1 MDCCSGSKIG
11 SQATDE
17 TKVSNEP
24 EFDALLGHKKFAAT
38 AFNHAWDFIN
48 LKVRTDEEVRQM
60 LDAAHA
66 SSWHWRHREDATAQ
80 NRSIADWQLSRV
92 HALAGNG
99 AISLDYGN
107 LSLDRVIETG
117 LPFYMGYAYEAIAR
131 ANWVL
136 GNLDD
141 ARTALASAYECLDQ
155 IPTED
160 QKVLLRPDLDDIAVK
175 IGA

>member
-1 MDCCSGSKIG
+1 M
-11 SQATDE
+11 
-17 TKVSNEP
+17 SNEP
-24 EFDALLGHKKFAAT
+24 EFDTPLGHKKFAAA
-38 AFNHAWDFIN
+38 AFNHAWDLIE
-48 LKVRTDEEVRQM
+48 LKTRTDDDVRQM

-66 SSWHWRHREDATAQ
+66 SSWHWRHRDDATPQ

-99 AISLDYGN
+99 AMALDYGN
-107 LSLDRVIETG
+107 LSLVTADETG
-117 LPFYMGYAYEAIAR
+117 LAFYIGYAYEAIAR

-141 ARTALASAYECLDQ
+141 ARTALAAAEEQ
-155 IPTED
+155 IALVVSVDE
-160 QKVLLRPDLDDIAVK
+160 VALLRPDLDDIATK

>member
-1 MDCCSGSKIG
+1 MDGCTGSIIG
-11 SQATDE
+11 YEAKDE

-24 EFDALLGHKKFAAT
+24 EFDAPLGHKKFAAA
-38 AFNHAWDFIN
+38 AFNHAWDLID
-48 LKVRTDEEVRQM
+48 LKVRTDEDVRQM

-66 SSWHWRHREDATAQ
+66 SSWHWRHRDDATPQ

-99 AISLDYGN
+99 AIALDYGN
-107 LSLDRVIETG
+107 LSLVTANETG
-117 LPFYMGYAYEAIAR
+117 LPFYISYAYEAIAR

-141 ARTALASAYECLDQ
+141 ARTALAAAEEQLQLITVDDEIS
-155 IPTED
+155 
-160 QKVLLRPDLDDIAVK
+160 LLRPDLDDIAAKV
-175 IGA
+175 GA

>member
-1 MDCCSGSKIG
+1 MDGCTGSIIG
-11 SQATDE
+11 SEAKDE

-24 EFDALLGHKKFAAT
+24 EFDAPLGHKTFAAA
-38 AFNHAWDFIN
+38 AFNHAWDFID

-66 SSWHWRHREDATAQ
+66 SSWHWRHRDDATPQ

-107 LSLDRVIETG
+107 LSLVTASESG
-117 LPFYMGYAYEAIAR
+117 LSFYIGYAYEAIAR

-141 ARTALASAYECLDQ
+141 ARTALAAAEEQLQQ
-155 IPTED
+155 ITADDEIS
-160 QKVLLRPDLDDIAVK
+160 LLRPDLDDIAAKV
-175 IGA
+175 GA

>member
-1 MDCCSGSKIG
+1 VSK
-11 SQATDE
+11 
-17 TKVSNEP
+17 
-24 EFDALLGHKKFAAT
+24 DAELDIILGHKKFAAA
-38 AFNHAWDFIN
+38 AFNHAWDFID
-48 LKVRTDEEVRQM
+48 LKVRADQDVHQM

-66 SSWHWRHREDATAQ
+66 SSWHWRHRDDATPQ
-80 NRSIADWQLSRV
+80 NRSVADWQLSRV

-99 AISLDYGN
+99 AMALDYGN
-107 LSLDRVIETG
+107 LSLVTANETG
-117 LPFYMGYAYEAIAR
+117 LPFYIGYAYEAIAR

-155 IPTED
+155 IAAED
-160 QKVLLRPDLDDIAVK
+160 EKALLRPDLEDIAVK

>member
-1 MDCCSGSKIG
+1 VDGCPGSNIG

-24 EFDALLGHKKFAAT
+24 EFDAPLGHKKFAAA
-38 AFNHAWDFIN
+38 AFNHAWDFID
-48 LKVRTDEEVRQM
+48 LKVRTDDDVHQM

-66 SSWHWRHREDATAQ
+66 SSWHWRHSEDATPQ

-99 AISLDYGN
+99 AMALDYGN
-107 LSLDRVIETG
+107 LSLVTANETG
-117 LPFYMGYAYEAIAR
+117 LPFYISYAYEAIAR

-141 ARTALASAYECLDQ
+141 ARTALAAAKEQ
-155 IPTED
+155 IALVSSVDEVP
-160 QKVLLRPDLDDIAVK
+160 LLRPELDDIAAR

>member
-1 MDCCSGSKIG
+1 MDGCTGSIIG
-11 SQATDE
+11 SEAKDE

-24 EFDALLGHKKFAAT
+24 EFDAPLGHKKFAAA
-38 AFNHAWDFIN
+38 AFNHAWDLID
-48 LKVRTDEEVRQM
+48 LKTRTDDDVRQM

-66 SSWHWRHREDATAQ
+66 SSWHWRHRDDATPQ

-99 AISLDYGN
+99 AMALDYGN
-107 LSLDRVIETG
+107 LSLVTANETG
-117 LPFYMGYAYEAIAR
+117 LPFYISYAYEAIAR

-141 ARTALASAYECLDQ
+141 ARTALAAAEEQ
-155 IPTED
+155 IALVVSVDE
-160 QKVLLRPDLDDIAVK
+160 VALLRPDLDDIATK

>member
-1 MDCCSGSKIG
+1 MDGRTGSIIG
-11 SQATDE
+11 SEAKDE

-24 EFDALLGHKKFAAT
+24 EFDAPLGHKKFAAA
-38 AFNHAWDFIN
+38 AFNHAWDLID
-48 LKVRTDEEVRQM
+48 LKTRTDDDVRQM

-66 SSWHWRHREDATAQ
+66 SSWHWRHRDDATPQ

-99 AISLDYGN
+99 AMALDYGN
-107 LSLDRVIETG
+107 LSLVTANETG
-117 LPFYMGYAYEAIAR
+117 LPFYISYAYEAIAR

-141 ARTALASAYECLDQ
+141 ARTALAAAEEQLQLVIVDDEIS
-155 IPTED
+155 
-160 QKVLLRPDLDDIAVK
+160 LLRPDLNDIASKV
-175 IGA
+175 GA

>member
-1 MDCCSGSKIG
+1 M
-11 SQATDE
+11 
-17 TKVSNEP
+17 SNELD
-24 EFDALLGHKKFAAT
+24 FDVALGHRKFAAA
-38 AFNHAWDFIN
+38 AFNHCWDFIDMAS
-48 LKVRTDEEVRQM
+48 RTDDDVRQM

-66 SSWHWRHREDATAQ
+66 SSWHWRHRGDATPQ

-99 AISLDYGN
+99 AMALDYGN
-107 LSLDRVIETG
+107 LSLVTANETG
-117 LPFYMGYAYEAIAR
+117 LPFYISYAYEAIAR

-141 ARTALASAYECLDQ
+141 ARTALAAAEEQ
-155 IPTED
+155 IAFVVSVGE
-160 QKVLLRPDLDDIAVK
+160 VALLRPDLDDIATK

>member
-1 MDCCSGSKIG
+1 M
-11 SQATDE
+11 
-17 TKVSNEP
+17 SNEA
-24 EFDALLGHKKFAAT
+24 ELDITLGHKKFAAA
-38 AFNHAWDFIN
+38 AFNHAWDFID

-66 SSWHWRHREDATAQ
+66 SSWHWRHRDDATPQ

-99 AISLDYGN
+99 AMALDYGN
-107 LSLDRVIETG
+107 LSLVTADETG
-117 LPFYMGYAYEAIAR
+117 LPFYIGYAYEAIAR

-141 ARTALASAYECLDQ
+141 ARAALAAAEEQLQLLTADDEIS
-155 IPTED
+155 
-160 QKVLLRPDLDDIAVK
+160 LLRPDLDDI
-175 IGA
+175 GAKVGA

>member
-1 MDCCSGSKIG
+1 MDCGTRSINNTETK
-11 SQATDE
+11 DE
-17 TKVSNEP
+17 TEVSNEA
-24 EFDALLGHKKFAAT
+24 ELDVAFGHNKFAAI
-38 AFNHAWDFIN
+38 AFNHAWDFID

-66 SSWHWRHREDATAQ
+66 SSWHWRHREDATPQ

-107 LSLDRVIETG
+107 LSLETAIETG
-117 LPFYMGYAYEAIAR
+117 LPFYIGYAYEAIAR

-141 ARTALASAYECLDQ
+141 ARAAHASVNEQLTQILAEEDKALLYADLVDITA
-155 IPTED
+155 
-160 QKVLLRPDLDDIAVK
+160 K

>member
-1 MDCCSGSKIG
+1 
-11 SQATDE
+11 
-17 TKVSNEP
+17 VSNEA
-24 EFDALLGHKKFAAT
+24 ELDITLGHKKFAAA
-38 AFNHAWDFIN
+38 AFNHAWDFID

-66 SSWHWRHREDATAQ
+66 SSWHWRHRDDATPQ

-99 AISLDYGN
+99 AIALDYGN
-107 LSLDRVIETG
+107 LSLVTASESG
-117 LPFYMGYAYEAIAR
+117 LSFYIGYAYEAIAR

-141 ARTALASAYECLDQ
+141 ARAALAAANESLDQ
-155 IPTED
+155 IPDED
-160 QKVLLRPDLDDIAVK
+160 EKAILRPDLEDIAIK

>member
-1 MDCCSGSKIG
+1 MDGRTGSIIG
-11 SQATDE
+11 SEAKDE

-24 EFDALLGHKKFAAT
+24 EFDTPLGHKKFAAA
-38 AFNHAWDFIN
+38 AFNHAWDLIE
-48 LKVRTDEEVRQM
+48 LKTRTDDDVRQM

-66 SSWHWRHREDATAQ
+66 SSWHWRHRDDATPQ

-99 AISLDYGN
+99 AMALDYGN
-107 LSLDRVIETG
+107 LSLVTANETG
-117 LPFYMGYAYEAIAR
+117 LPFYISYAFEAIAR

-141 ARTALASAYECLDQ
+141 ARTALAAAEEHLQLVTSDDE
-155 IPTED
+155 IS
-160 QKVLLRPDLDDIAVK
+160 LLRPDLDDIAAKV
-175 IGA
+175 GA

>member
-1 MDCCSGSKIG
+1 MDGCTGSIIG
-11 SQATDE
+11 SEAKDE

-24 EFDALLGHKKFAAT
+24 EFDAPLGHKTFAAA
-38 AFNHAWDFIN
+38 AFNHAWDFID

-66 SSWHWRHREDATAQ
+66 SSWHWRHRDDATPQ

-99 AISLDYGN
+99 AIALDYGN
-107 LSLDRVIETG
+107 LSLDTAIETG
-117 LPFYMGYAYEAIAR
+117 LPFYIGYAYEAIAR

-141 ARTALASAYECLDQ
+141 ARTVLAAAYECLDQ
-155 IPTED
+155 IPAQDE
-160 QKVLLRPDLDDIAVK
+160 KALLRPDLEDIAVK

>member
-1 MDCCSGSKIG
+1 M
-11 SQATDE
+11 
-17 TKVSNEP
+17 SNEL
-24 EFDALLGHKKFAAT
+24 EFDVALGHKKFAAM
-38 AFNHAWDFIN
+38 AFNRAWDFID
-48 LKVRTDEEVRQM
+48 VASRTDDDVRQM

-99 AISLDYGN
+99 AMALDYGN
-107 LSLDRVIETG
+107 LSLLTANETA
-117 LPFYMGYAYEAIAR
+117 LAFFIGYAYEAIAR

-141 ARTALASAYECLDQ
+141 ARTALAAAEDFLQQ
-155 IPTED
+155 IPVEEN
-160 QKVLLRPDLDDIAVK
+160 KALLRPDLNEIRTK

>member
-1 MDCCSGSKIG
+1 MSTEAD
-11 SQATDE
+11 
-17 TKVSNEP
+17 
-24 EFDALLGHKKFAAT
+24 FDVTLGHKKFAAA
-38 AFNHAWDFIN
+38 AFNHAWDFIDM
-48 LKVRTDEEVRQM
+48 KTRTDEDVRQM

-66 SSWHWRHREDATAQ
+66 SSWHWRHRDDATPQ

-99 AISLDYGN
+99 AMALDYGN
-107 LSLDRVIETG
+107 LCLVSANVTG
-117 LPFYMGYAYEAIAR
+117 LPFYIGYAYEAIAR

-141 ARTALASAYECLDQ
+141 ARVALAAAEEQ
-155 IPTED
+155 IALVSSVDEIA
-160 QKVLLRPDLDDIAVK
+160 LLRPDLGDIAAK

>member
-1 MDCCSGSKIG
+1 MDGCTGSIIG
-11 SQATDE
+11 SEAKDE

-24 EFDALLGHKKFAAT
+24 EFDASLGHKKFAAA
-38 AFNHAWDFIN
+38 AFNHAWDLID
-48 LKVRTDEEVRQM
+48 LKTRTDDDVRQM

-66 SSWHWRHREDATAQ
+66 SSWHWRHRDDATAQ

-99 AISLDYGN
+99 AMALDYGN
-107 LSLDRVIETG
+107 LSLVTANETG
-117 LPFYMGYAYEAIAR
+117 LPFYISYAYEAIAR

-141 ARTALASAYECLDQ
+141 ARTALAAAEEQ
-155 IPTED
+155 IAFVVSVGE
-160 QKVLLRPDLDDIAVK
+160 VALLRPDLDDIATK